1 MNICEHNK
9 NCPYVDECEYKI
21 EVTTYEDSFKG
32 VRRFIKS
39 MGECDMSKTE
49 IQEYVQKLENEN
61 ACLKNENDMLMAKCK
76 EHEDKYWAR
85 IDELENQHQVD
96 CITINQLDATI
107 DTLVNKLARLRES
120 KGL

>member
-21 EVTTYEDSFKG
+21 EVTTYADSFKG

-61 ACLKNENDMLMAKCK
+61 VMI
-76 EHEDKYWAR
+76 HFEDDLIPADISKT
-85 IDELENQHQVD
+85 EKVD
-96 CITINQLDATI
+96 I
-107 DTLVNKLARLRES
+107 
-120 KGL
+120 GHF